1 MSERFSAPDA
11 AAIGAVLHER
21 LGEGFSLLLVNAVGA
36 GARNAAITWFA
47 EAVQSRADLWQ
58 VDLRSISED
67 TPLEDLC
74 AATGDAPDHPWVL
87 CIEGLEERARQGTAA
102 ALLANLAASW
112 EAVEAALP
120 ATWVLFVGPESLPL
134 LEDVA
139 PDVLTRVDRV
149 CTAQW
154 TPPAIHTAPGLMSEA
169 TPLAVALR
177 PGAEG
182 WCTHID
188 GALEDVVALAQDAE
202 LEEALAGLE
211 TLRSEA
217 DLDVALSGAVDLLQA
232 ELELELDAH
241 TAAATRLESL
251 VASLG
256 GLPDPTEHQRLHHA
270 VALFDLAVAYRILG
284 DARTDGALE
293 TAAQT
298 WRDLDPKNREM
309 AGLMKRER
317 GMRHASRGELR
328 AALECLEEAS
338 KDLKKARKRLD
349 LDALVALVHV
359 AVALDDRKT
368 ALAAIKEGF
377 KKLNKEPHRRQDR
390 VAPLLL
396 LSRGVILL
404 REGDERGASKALLG
418 CVDSADAL
426 GPSAELVR
434 LRALTLLPAL
444 LTKEG
449 RGEEALDQF
458 EEVFSVVEQA
468 NAPEL
473 LVEALLEGSATA
485 MDVGDLAVAGAWAR
499 EGLGIALDHAGDR
512 PELIAAHAHRATGV
526 VHLALGEPDE
536 ARFHLEHATRLYDAL
551 VSTASPLAKSTQRL
565 LARC

>member
-21 LGEGFSLLLVNAVGA
+21 LGKGFSLLLVNAVGA
-36 GARNAAITWFA
+36 GARQSAITWFA

-58 VDLRSISED
+58 VDLRGISAEA
-67 TPLEDLC
+67 PLADLQ
-74 AATGDAPDHPWVL
+74 AATGEAPDHPWVL
-87 CIEGLEERARQGTAA
+87 CVEGLEERARAGTAA
-102 ALLANLAASW
+102 TLLANLAASW
-112 EAVEAALP
+112 DALEAALP

-182 WCTHID
+182 WCENLD
-188 GALEDVVALAQDAE
+188 GALDSIVALAQDAE
-202 LEEALAGLE
+202 LEAALGSLEAIRAEGE
-211 TLRSEA
+211 I
-217 DLDVALSGAVDLLQA
+217 DMALSGAVDLLHA

-241 TAAATRLESL
+241 ASAARRLESL

-256 GLPDPTEHQRLHHA
+256 GIPEPTAGQQLHHA

-284 DARTDGALE
+284 DERTDEALQK
-293 TAAQT
+293 AADT
-298 WRDLDPKNREM
+298 WAIFDPKNREM
-309 AGLMKRER
+309 AGLMTRER

-328 AALECLEEAS
+328 DALECLEAAS
-338 KDLKKARKRLD
+338 KTLKKARKRLD

-359 AVALDDRKT
+359 AVALDDRKA

-377 KKLNKEPHRRQDR
+377 KKLKKEPMRRQDR

-449 RGEEALDQF
+449 RGDEALDQF
-458 EEVFSVVEQA
+458 EEVFSVIEQTG
-468 NAPEL
+468 APEL

-485 MDVGDLAVAGAWAR
+485 MDLGELAVAGAWAR
-499 EGLGIALDHAGDR
+499 EGLGIALEHAGDR
-512 PELIAAHAHRATGV
+512 PDLIAAHAHRATGV
-526 VHLALGEPDE
+526 VHLALGEDTE
-536 ARFHLEHATRLYDAL
+536 ARFHLEHATRLYGAL
-551 VSTASPLAKSTQRL
+551 VSAAAPLARSTQRL